1 MYMLWIWLAVIVVA
15 LIIELIDAGTLVS
28 AWFSVGAVIPFFM
41 SLWRTNNP
49 VYISAQV
56 VVFGVVTTLCLVFLR
71 KLALK
76 YLYKGKQE
84 RTNLDNVVG
93 KKLKVLRVDEDKTRA
108 VVKINGIEYTATTE
122 KEEVTFEIND
132 EVEVVKF
139 EGNKVIVKKV
149 ENK

>member
-1 MYMLWIWLAVIVVA
+1 MYMLWIWLAIIAIGLIV
-15 LIIELIDAGTLVS
+15 ELVDAGTLVS
-28 AWFSVGAVIPFFM
+28 VWFSVGAVIPFFM

-84 RTNLDNVVG
+84 RTNLDSLIN
-93 KKLKVLRVDEDKTRA
+93 KKLKVLSVGQDKTFA
-108 VVKINGIEYTATTE
+108 VVKINGVEYTATSENGETTFE
-122 KEEVTFEIND
+122 VGEEVA
-132 EVEVVKF
+132 VVKF

-149 ENK
+149 

>member
-1 MYMLWIWLAVIVVA
+1 MYMLWVWLAVIVVA

-41 SLWRTNNP
+41 SFWRTNNP

-93 KKLKVLRVDEDKTRA
+93 KKLKVLSVNEDKTRA
-108 VVKINGIEYTATTE
+108 IVKINGIEYTATTE
-122 KEEVTFEIND
+122 SEETPFELNS
-132 EVEVVKF
+132 EVEVVRF

-149 ENK
+149 EK

>member
-1 MYMLWIWLAVIVVA
+1 MYMLWIWLAVIAVGLVV
-15 LIIELIDAGTLVS
+15 ELVDAGTLVS

-49 VYISAQV
+49 AYIVAQV
-56 VVFGVVTTLCLVFLR
+56 VVFGVVTALCLIFLR

-84 RTNLDNVVG
+84 RTNLDSVVN
-93 KKLKVLRVDEDKTRA
+93 KKLKVLRVDEDGTHA

-122 KEEVTFEIND
+122 SEEITFEPGEEVQVI
-132 EVEVVKF
+132 KF

-149 ENK
+149 EKK